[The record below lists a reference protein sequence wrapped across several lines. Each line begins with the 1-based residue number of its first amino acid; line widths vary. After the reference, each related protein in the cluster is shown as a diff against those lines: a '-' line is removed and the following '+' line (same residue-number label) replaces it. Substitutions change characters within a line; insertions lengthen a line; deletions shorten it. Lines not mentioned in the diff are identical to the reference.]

1 MGVSPKLTTVTAM
14 QYPRIP
20 VTISNTVQTRTM
32 PLSRIWFGLC
42 SLCSSHNALSSPT
55 VSASTKVNSD
65 PRVSKCRPRYTASS
79 SRINYKQLRSIS
91 HQSSKSRVEKAEHL
105 WYSIQTR
112 TTEPIASVKL
122 KISAR
127 SETCLT
133 SSSNKAQ
140 APPPTTT
147 RHREHHRLCSTQTSP
162 LQQQQQQQQ
171 PQCQLS
177 PVASSPTPTHAP
189 GQDVPDSSL
198 ALTTCNS
205 TSARS
210 TPTRSHTS
218 AMSVSTWLS
227 LASMG

>member
-1 MGVSPKLTTVTAM
+1 MGVSPKLTTVTAI
-14 QYPRIP
+14 QYPRILP
-20 VTISNTVQTRTM
+20 VTISNTVQTMTM

-55 VSASTKVNSD
+55 VSAFTKVNSD
-65 PRVSKCRPRYTASS
+65 PRVSKCRPRYTASN
-79 SRINYKQLRSIS
+79 SRIDYRQLRSVS
-91 HQSSKSRVEKAEHL
+91 HQSSKSRVEKAEHP

-112 TTEPIASVKL
+112 TTESIVSVKL
-122 KISAR
+122 KTSAR

-147 RHREHHRLCSTQTSP
+147 RHREHRRLCSTQTSP
-162 LQQQQQQQQ
+162 LQQQQQ
-171 PQCQLS
+171 PQRQLS
-177 PVASSPTPTHAP
+177 PVVSSPTPTHAP
-189 GQDVPDSSL
+189 GQIVPDSSL